1 MLRYLPTDKQG
12 QGTASGKGSLEPQG
26 PDFGELAIRLAGYAL
41 RVFGELHLGGRT
53 TTIAGL
59 GVSVEDFVGNV
70 LAEYVEGR
78 LVHES
83 ARGDLFSLLAAAMRN
98 DIIDALR
105 KAAHAREDARRS
117 LPREEKRDG
126 SPSLDELPA
135 QAIELVA
142 RMDEERFRKRV
153 RDAFRNEPEL
163 AHLVTAV
170 LEQDLTKPQEI
181 AAALGI
187 STEEVHNRKKKLR
200 RRLVEYGFV
209 RRELR

>member
-1 MLRYLPTDKQG
+1 M
-12 QGTASGKGSLEPQG
+12 EPED
-26 PDFGELAIRLAGYAL
+26 PDFAELAIRLGGYAV
-41 RVFGELHLGGRT
+41 RVFGELRIGGRT
-53 TTIAGL
+53 TTVAGL
-59 GVSVEDFVGNV
+59 GISVEDFIGNV

-105 KAAHAREDARRS
+105 KAAHAREDPRTS
-117 LPREEKRDG
+117 LPRETKPDG

-135 QAIELVA
+135 EASEIVA

-153 RDAFRNEPEL
+153 REAFRDEPEL
-163 AHLVTAV
+163 AYLVNAV
-170 LEQDLTKPQEI
+170 LEQDLSKPQEI